1 MNGTMFW
8 SGAIVA
14 LALVCGWLVRRSF
27 FRVQEGSVGVL
38 KSFGAAELLDGDS
51 RRLRTWQP
59 GIHAKWPWQ
68 TPIRVEL
75 MEQSVD
81 LSGERGRTAMAADGT
96 KLRFD
101 SILRY
106 QAVEERLADYLFGM
120 RKPREHVTGLFT
132 CLLRNEIANFGIG
145 RSANLANGTPTA
157 ALVRA
162 VRDLERPTV
171 DMGSFAQLR
180 RERAQLN
187 KAIAEFCHDQIGDR
201 YGIHF
206 NAVDLVDI
214 LPPDELAVALNAV
227 IHAQSEAGARY
238 FRAEGDCQQQLL
250 AAEEGLAIA
259 RTRAMAVE
267 QEMRTLSSYLAKL
280 DDTGTLALY
289 VERRRAEVLGEAK
302 AVYMQAPLSV

>member
-1 MNGTMFW
+1 MNDTMFW
-8 SGAIVA
+8 SGALVA
-14 LALVCGWLVRRSF
+14 LILVSAWLVRRSF
-27 FRVQEGSVGVL
+27 FRVQEGNVGVL
-38 KSFGAAELLDGDS
+38 KSFGAAQLLNGDGH
-51 RRLRTWQP
+51 RLRTWPP
-59 GIHAKWPWQ
+59 GIHMKWPWQ
-68 TPIRVEL
+68 TPICVEL
-75 MEQSVD
+75 MEKSVD

-132 CLLRNEIANFGIG
+132 CLLRNEIANFGVARG
-145 RSANLANGTPTA
+145 SASESGPPTA

-162 VRDLERPTV
+162 TRDLDRPTV

-187 KAIAEFCHDQIGDR
+187 KAIAEFCHEQIGDR
-201 YGIHF
+201 YGLHF

-259 RTRAMAVE
+259 RTRAMAIE

-280 DDTGTLALY
+280 DDTGTLGLY

-302 AVYMQAPLSV
+302 TVYVQAPLSL